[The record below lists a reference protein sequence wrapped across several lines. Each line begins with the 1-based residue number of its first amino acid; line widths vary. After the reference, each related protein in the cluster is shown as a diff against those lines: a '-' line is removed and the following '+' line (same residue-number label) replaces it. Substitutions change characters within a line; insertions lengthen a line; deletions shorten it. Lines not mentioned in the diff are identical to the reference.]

1 MRLFPTGER
10 GHTRLAAA
18 LAAAGRLDEAITQ
31 WREAIRMVPD
41 RWSSHLGLADAM
53 LAAGDPATA
62 AAECAEILEHEP
74 RAIDAAVT
82 LGRALFAQGEVAD
95 ALACLKQAA
104 LLDPRHPQAQ
114 FQLGLILNESGQ
126 SEEAVAHLNEAIRLQ
141 PDNVPMLRH
150 MAWILATDPDP
161 LIRDGAR
168 ALELAKKAVDLSQGQ
183 DLDAL
188 DALAAALAETGQF
201 SAAADVAWQASMAAS
216 RRAKA
221 ICRRPWSGAS
231 ACTGSN
237 CRIINRPRQPDRG
250 STRRRET
257 PTGAAK

>member
-1 MRLFPTGER
+1 MCR
-10 GHTRLAAA
+10 
-18 LAAAGRLDEAITQ
+18 
-31 WREAIRMVPD
+31 
-41 RWSSHLGLADAM
+41 
-53 LAAGDPATA
+53 
-62 AAECAEILEHEP
+62 ILEHEP
-74 RAIDAAVT
+74 GAIDAAVT

-95 ALACLKQAA
+95 ALACFNQAA
-104 LLDPRHPQAQ
+104 LLDPRNPQAQ
-114 FQLGLILNESGQ
+114 FQLGLILNELGQ

-216 RRAKA
+216 AQSKSELSTALVGRVRLYRQQLPYHQPPKA
-221 ICRRPWSGAS
+221 TGPGEPEAEGA
-231 ACTGSN
+231 
-237 CRIINRPRQPDRG
+237 
-250 STRRRET
+250 